1 MAGAKVGGE
10 GCGLG
15 AWETVVGT
23 TGGGGGI
30 RVSSGGGVG
39 GGGGTREPAGAA
51 ASTGTGIGTDTGG
64 TGKNEKGFNKYRF
77 PQRSNMQ
84 GAGRGSRMFS
94 GFCNRLRS
102 MLARSGTW
110 RPIMLQMCICHIRRM
125 AKHLE
130 EHMAVI
136 QCIIRGMSA
145 KRNRIFKAHKLCALN
160 IRFVLLT
167 YL

>member
-1 MAGAKVGGE
+1 MASWSLLVV
-10 GCGLG
+10 
-15 AWETVVGT
+15 AWEAVEAQGSQPVQQLALERALART
-23 TGGGGGI
+23 
-30 RVSSGGGVG
+30 
-39 GGGGTREPAGAA
+39 
-51 ASTGTGIGTDTGG
+51 TGG

-136 QCIIRGMSA
+136 QCIIRGRSA